1 MKRII
6 FFRVLTIS
14 EVLEHLVKNGR
25 ITEEVAKNVR
35 VFIRENQ
42 THLPVLKTEIEVKST
57 SIPIRQR
64 FQTIIK
70 EKKSNLCLSA
80 DLTSLDEI
88 IEVKKNLCF
97 VKGMLVFSSYR
108 NKLDQIFV
116 C

>member
-1 MKRII
+1 MNRII

-25 ITEEVAKNVR
+25 ITEEVAKNVQ

-88 IEVKKNLCF
+88 IEVRKSL
-97 VKGMLVFSSYR
+97 LV
-108 NKLDQIFV
+108 IF
-116 C
+116 CQGYSCIF